1 MTSYS
6 WASNVSGDWNT
17 GTLWTP
23 ATVPNSATADVTIDV
38 ATTLAYAVTIAA
50 TESFTV
56 NSLTMND
63 TVADNAGAGSVP
75 YKAAALTLDGTLA
88 FAPGSTGSLGGSLQN
103 YILTEAGANAEI
115 INGGTLNG
123 FIQVEGNLLLTGT
136 NGIYITNAL
145 QATGGTVTVDTKSI
159 AELTGNTLF
168 DGIYQATGTSAVV
181 NLGGALQGLIV
192 NVATLEGPPLNP
204 PGWTELTYVGST
216 AAINEWNG
224 TAYVPVESSL
234 TTIQSG
240 GTVDVLG
247 GRNYTTANT
256 LTIDNV
262 GGAAAPG
269 MLNLQAGMV
278 TAAEIDINA
287 GIVQGFATIAGPVV
301 NNGTLIALGGT
312 MVLQGSLTGTG
323 AVEFDIDSQQG
334 TVNPTGA
341 TLSVNSV
348 SAGQSIVMNGHDTLL
363 INTPS
368 AFAGTI
374 AASVG
379 DQIVLGG
386 VTATGA
392 ALNNGTLV
400 VSNGTQTVA
409 SLALSG
415 SYAGDHVTLTGSTL
429 MIAAGTVVP
438 TVSGTVAGQA
448 ITDTGTVA
456 PFAGVS
462 IADTNVSQTETVTV
476 TLSAAGNGT
485 LGNLGGGTYNATTG
499 VYSDTGSA
507 AAVTA
512 ALAGL
517 VFTPTAHQIAPG
529 QTVTTTFTIGD
540 TDTAGAVATDGTTS
554 VIATAGTIAPTI
566 SGAVAGQAVTDTATI
581 APFGS
586 VVIGD
591 GNAGQTE
598 TVTVTLS
605 SAANG
610 TLGDLGGGSYNA
622 ATGVYT
628 DTGSAAAVTTALNG
642 LVFTP
647 TAHEVAAGQ
656 TVTTSFTIGDT
667 DTAGASAT
675 NGTTSVVAT
684 ATASSGG
691 SDTAPNA
698 FFGGATSDVLFANTN
713 GAIALW
719 NVQAGVAA
727 SANSLGSVTSDW
739 SVAGTGDFYGTGT
752 ADILFQNT
760 NGDVAQWQMH
770 NGQAVAATTVGVTDP
785 TQWTIAGTGDFYGT
799 GTDDVLF
806 RNNNTGAIA
815 QWQVQNGQAVA
826 ATTVGQTTSDWS
838 IAAIGKLST
847 GAGADSILFI
857 NSNGAVADW
866 TVTNGQAVAANS
878 LGQTSSYWSIA
889 GMGDFTGNGQND
901 ILFRGQ
907 GGEIAMWTMQNGQVV
922 GAQSI
927 GMTTAD
933 WQIAGI
939 GDYNGDGTSDIVFRN
954 TNGSMAAWEMQNGQV
969 SQVTNVGATTSD
981 WLVAPVHSGVTLPS

>member
-50 TESFTV
+50 TQSFTV

-63 TVADNAGAGSVP
+63 TDADNAGAGSVP

-136 NGIYITNAL
+136 NGIYITNAI

-168 DGIYQATGTSAVV
+168 DGIYQAVGASAVI

-312 MVLQGSLTGTG
+312 MVLEGSLTGTG
-323 AVEFDIDSQQG
+323 VVEFDIDSQQG
-334 TVNPTGA
+334 TVNPIGA

-448 ITDTGTVA
+448 VTDTGTIS

-476 TLSAAGNGT
+476 TLSAA
-485 LGNLGGGTYNATTG
+485 
-499 VYSDTGSA
+499 
-507 AAVTA
+507 
-512 ALAGL
+512 
-517 VFTPTAHQIAPG
+517 
-529 QTVTTTFTIGD
+529 
-540 TDTAGAVATDGTTS
+540 
-554 VIATAGTIAPTI
+554 
-566 SGAVAGQAVTDTATI
+566 
-581 APFGS
+581 
-586 VVIGD
+586 
-591 GNAGQTE
+591 
-598 TVTVTLS
+598 
-605 SAANG
+605 ANG
-610 TLGDLGGGSYNA
+610 TLSNLGGGSYNA

-656 TVTTSFTIGDT
+656 TVTTSFTISDT
-667 DTAGASAT
+667 DTAGASVTDA
-675 NGTTSVVAT
+675 TTSVVAT
-684 ATASSGG
+684 ATASTGG
-691 SDTAPNA
+691 PDTAPNA

-719 NVQAGVAA
+719 NVQGGVAA
-727 SANSLGSVTSDW
+727 SANSLGTVTSDW

-760 NGDVAQWQMH
+760 NGVVAQWQMQ
-770 NGQAVAATTVGVTDP
+770 NGQSVAATTVGVTDP

-806 RNNNTGAIA
+806 RNNTTGAIA

-826 ATTVGQTTSDWS
+826 ATTVGVTTADWS

-866 TVTNGQAVAANS
+866 TITNGQAVAANS

-939 GDYNGDGTSDIVFRN
+939 GDYNGDRTSDIMFRN